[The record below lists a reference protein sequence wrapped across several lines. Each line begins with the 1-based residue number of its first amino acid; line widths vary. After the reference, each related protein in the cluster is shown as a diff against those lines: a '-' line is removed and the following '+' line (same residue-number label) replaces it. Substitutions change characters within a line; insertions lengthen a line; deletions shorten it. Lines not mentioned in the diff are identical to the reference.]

1 MCLWGVAAGGE
12 TEEEK
17 IRVDVLENQTR
28 DTADDLASLC
38 YSSDFVSPSLGR
50 AGQGL
55 KGDQGILLSQVLL

>member
-17 IRVDVLENQTR
+17 IRVDVLENQAN
-28 DTADDLASLC
+28 DTSEALASLC
-38 YSSDFVSPSLGR
+38 YSPDFVSPSLGR

-55 KGDQGILLSQVLL
+55 KGDQ